1 MERLEDADLDARRAL
16 RVEHRC
22 RYGWAAAQAR
32 GDVLDLACGVGYGSE
47 ILSASPRVTSYVGM
61 DVSDDSVGE
70 AVRRFAG
77 PGRRFLKASAL
88 EIPLPDASGDTI
100 VSLETLEHLHEPE
113 RALREY
119 RRVLRPGGLLVGSVP
134 SRHFDDRC
142 EVVYGRNEYHV
153 TRFDADGL
161 RALLGRHFPT
171 VRLQYSALEVTV
183 HVGGLDGDA
192 PRREERTVWRDE
204 EATPVV
210 NGSLHFVATDA
221 PAPETDPEGLLGLW
235 RGGGVTEPEAVRIV
249 PLHRALAAAESLA
262 IERQRLLDE
271 SAGLIAQRDASLREA
286 TGLIEAR
293 DAHLARAAEL
303 VRLKDEHLAQAARLL
318 EEKDAALARA
328 HAELARARSLRGVVD
343 TLSGRH
349 RRGRS

>member
-1 MERLEDADLDARRAL
+1 MGWSKPVVSKPSTSARPGSPLASCAGG
-16 RVEHRC
+16 ES
-22 RYGWAAAQAR
+22 AR
-32 GDVLDLACGVGYGSE
+32 TKS
-47 ILSASPRVTSYVGM
+47 LSAQ
-61 DVSDDSVGE
+61 
-70 AVRRFAG
+70 
-77 PGRRFLKASAL
+77 
-88 EIPLPDASGDTI
+88 
-100 VSLETLEHLHEPE
+100 E
-113 RALREY
+113 R
-119 RRVLRPGGLLVGSVP
+119 
-134 SRHFDDRC
+134 
-142 EVVYGRNEYHV
+142 
-153 TRFDADGL
+153 
-161 RALLGRHFPT
+161 
-171 VRLQYSALEVTV
+171 
-183 HVGGLDGDA
+183 
-192 PRREERTVWRDE
+192 
-204 EATPVV
+204 
-210 NGSLHFVATDA
+210 
-221 PAPETDPEGLLGLW
+221 
-235 RGGGVTEPEAVRIV
+235 VRIV